1 MASNRKI
8 PQHFRESLEATELR
22 HRKPLLTVDQQ
33 ITRLKAK
40 GITFDL
46 LSEEEAADLLANGN
60 NYLRI
65 TSYCKLYERK
75 TEGPEARS
83 YINLDFG
90 HLAVLSSL
98 DRQLRD
104 AFLAVTVDV
113 EHFAKMKVLAGVENH
128 GEDGYGIVA
137 DFYASLNH
145 AGRNAIQG
153 AMHARSRTGERHDI
167 YTGELIAHHIEDMPV
182 WVLQEVIDFGTFVD
196 FYLFCA
202 ARWEDDVMLQEHYVL
217 KSVKA
222 LRNATAHNHCIANG
236 FTQAAEAASYST
248 NSLIIESLNRHG
260 LPRTKSRRSK
270 LSNLRIAQMA
280 AALYSLNA
288 LCRREPA
295 MRKNAERLNAL
306 RKNYEAALPQLSK
319 NSTVVSF
326 FDFLFKLVDIWVP
339 MPS

>member
-1 MASNRKI
+1 MEQPTEAAA
-8 PQHFRESLEATELR
+8 PQHE
-22 HRKPLLTVDQQ
+22 KPLLAIDQQ
-33 ITRLKAK
+33 IARLKAK
-40 GITFDL
+40 GVTFDL
-46 LSEEEAADLLANGN
+46 CSEEEAADLLATGN

-65 TSYCKLYERK
+65 TSYRKLYERK
-75 TEGPEARS
+75 MEGPEAGS

-90 HLAVLSSL
+90 HLAALSSL

-113 EHFAKMKVLAGVENH
+113 EHFAKMKVLSAVEDR
-128 GEDGYGIVA
+128 GEDGYGIVS

-153 AMHARSRTGERHDI
+153 AMRARSRAGERHDA
-167 YTGELIAHHIEDMPV
+167 YTGDLIARHIEDMPV

-236 FTQAAEAASYST
+236 FTQAAAAASYPT
-248 NSLIIESLNRHG
+248 NSLIIESLNEHG
-260 LPRTKSRRSK
+260 VPRTKSRRAK
-270 LSNLRIAQMA
+270 LSNLRIAQMT
-280 AALYSLNA
+280 AALYALNA
-288 LCRREPA
+288 LCRREPT
-295 MRKNAERLNAL
+295 MRKNAARLSAL
-306 RKNYEAALPQLSK
+306 RESYVAALPLLGK